1 MKNST
6 VEESQHVAEGTF
18 ESMFSRSYL
27 YKHKLFGHFC
37 HIYNCMKLFNQVA
50 FIKKQYIISM

>member
-6 VEESQHVAEGTF
+6 VEESQHAA

-27 YKHKLFGHFC
+27 YKYKLFGHFC
-37 HIYNCMKLFNQVA
+37 HIYNCMKLFKQVA